1 MFSGVLMRISTI
13 AADGVSTETASS
25 PLATFALPLI
35 YIVVFV
41 IIIMV
46 VFLIVRKG
54 R

>member
-35 YIVVFV
+35 QIVVFV
-41 IIIMV
+41 IIMV

>member
-1 MFSGVLMRISTI
+1 MFSSVLMRIATI
-13 AADGVSTETASS
+13 ATDGVSTETASS

-35 YIVVFV
+35 LIVVFV
-41 IIIMV
+41 IIMV

>member
-25 PLATFALPLI
+25 PLATFALQLI
-35 YIVVFV
+35 QIVVFV
-41 IIIMV
+41 IIMV